1 MPIGTTFSEA
11 ADLVRRNVFALVVI
25 GAIVFVPLD
34 LVTALIDDSRG
45 WGDASLARSLMF
57 IVVLLLGSA
66 LAYGAAIAAI
76 AVEPEGAEE
85 EPRTPIA
92 ALGDAGRR
100 WPTLLALTVV
110 GTLAILGG
118 FLLLV
123 VPGVLLLTWWF
134 VAFQPAMIERMG
146 WRESFG
152 RSRQLVRGSFW
163 QVLVAAIVVCVAVGV
178 LDYGL
183 WRVAE
188 AVFPD
193 FLAAWV
199 AGVVGDTVATA
210 FAAALTTAAYW
221 QLRELERAAGP
232 G

>member
-11 ADLVRRNVFALVVI
+11 VDLVRRNVFALVVI

-34 LVTALIDDSRG
+34 LVTTLIDESRG
-45 WGDASLARSLMF
+45 WDSSFGRTLLF
-57 IVVLLLGSA
+57 TVVLVLGSA

-92 ALGDAGRR
+92 ALGDALRR

-110 GTLAILGG
+110 GTLAIVGG
-118 FLLLV
+118 FVLLI
-123 VPGVLLLTWWF
+123 VPGLVLLTWWF
-134 VAFQPAMIERMG
+134 VAFQPAMTERMG

-163 QVLVAAIVVCVAVGV
+163 QVLVAAIVLCVAVGV

-188 AVFPD
+188 GVFPD
-193 FLAAWV
+193 LLGAWV

-221 QLRELERAAGP
+221 QLREVEQAAVQE
-232 G
+232 